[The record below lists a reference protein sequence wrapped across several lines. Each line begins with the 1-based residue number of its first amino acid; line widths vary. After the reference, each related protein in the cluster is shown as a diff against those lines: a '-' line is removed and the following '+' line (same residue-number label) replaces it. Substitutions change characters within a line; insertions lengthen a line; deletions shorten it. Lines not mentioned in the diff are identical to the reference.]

1 MATIPADE
9 ENVWEV
15 FNNNNAAIWHETPA
29 GLRRKIWDLKRE
41 LREEDPLILKVRCD
55 LACRLRDAREFM
67 ASEEEFKTLLAIN
80 QRLNGYFH
88 EDTIEVLKELAFL
101 LVNSDYRRDGQWDE
115 VDALVRG
122 YRLDLDKAD
131 FTCWPDAK
139 VDLDVIIGHVLVQTS
154 MFNEKLRIPGMIA
167 GIPLL
172 TEAIPILEVALKG
185 LQYRWHL
192 GKDTLGVMSNLA
204 IAYSRLGRIEDALGI
219 QEDVLRR
226 TREKWMDRTLP
237 AVTSELLKCAGFA
250 ASARHYE
257 RSEALFRECLSRL
270 ELDKVVSKASDRD
283 LGSAVMCLG
292 QLLEHLDRKNEARE
306 LGLQYLDKLK
316 QGKYIALGC
325 VPSFQPKKAYWLPR

>member
-15 FNNNNAAIWHETPA
+15 FQNSDTASGDETPD
-29 GLRRKIWDLKRE
+29 GLRRKIEDLKRE
-41 LREEDPLILKVRCD
+41 LPGEDPLIWRVRCD
-55 LACRLRDAREFM
+55 LACRLRDFREFM
-67 ASEEEFKTLLAIN
+67 ASEEEFKALLEISR
-80 QRLNGYFH
+80 RLNGCFH
-88 EDTIEVLKELAFL
+88 EDTIEVVKELAFL
-101 LVNSDYRRDGQWDE
+101 LVHSDYRRDGQWDE

-122 YRLDLDKAD
+122 YRFDLDRVDA
-131 FTCWPDAK
+131 TCWPDAK
-139 VDLDVIIGHVLVQTS
+139 VDLEVIMGHVLVKTS
-154 MFNEKLRIPGMIA
+154 MFNENLRIPGIIA

-172 TEAIPILEVALKG
+172 TEAIPILEVALRG
-185 LQYRWHL
+185 LQHRWHL
-192 GKDTLGVMSNLA
+192 GKETLGVMSDLA

-237 AVTSELLKCAGFA
+237 DVTSELLNCGGFA
-250 ASARHYE
+250 ASAKQYE

-270 ELDKVVSKASDRD
+270 ELDKAASKRSDHD
-283 LGSAVMCLG
+283 LGSTVMYLG
-292 QLLEHLDRKNEARE
+292 QLLEHLDRTDEARE

-325 VPSFQPKKAYWLPR
+325 VPSFQPKKAYWLPK